1 MGLSLILSTRPLGGG
16 STFPWSCIPR
26 MAEAPGWLYL
36 TMNLKL
42 SWPAHHPN
50 HLTWSSTSIGFQT
63 SPLVG
68 DSQQC
73 PKPEWVSW
81 GWMEL
86 GWLKL
91 SHLAA
96 LDTGWR
102 TEDHHW
108 PRPVLPLSQSVSSS
122 RPFFSSHSNCVWT
135 SEREE
140 GGPGQPKTSEHGKG
154 WKPLESSLAHISSG
168 REGGAGPDTLPPW
181 EVLESI
187 ICPHPAGVGVLPFGE
202 RRPDVT
208 CKKKKEIFFLPSNPD
223 ITC

>member
-1 MGLSLILSTRPLGGG
+1 MGLSLILSTRPLGVG
-16 STFPWSCIPR
+16 STFPQSCIPR

-50 HLTWSSTSIGFQT
+50 HLTRSSTSIGFQA

-102 TEDHHW
+102 TEDPHW

-154 WKPLESSLAHISSG
+154 LEATGEQPSTHQFRQGGWCRARHSATLRSPRVHNLSPPSWCGCTSLW
-168 REGGAGPDTLPPW
+168 R
-181 EVLESI
+181 
-187 ICPHPAGVGVLPFGE
+187 
-202 RRPDVT
+202 
-208 CKKKKEIFFLPSNPD
+208 KEARCYL
-223 ITC
+223 